1 MTIRIGQ
8 RQVYASGRGS
18 NDAVRNS
25 LGVHWKVIEGIGSL
39 LGWRKGVRQKK
50 TETRQKIVE
59 VAETLTESW
68 EGHDVYR
75 IDGGDRLIRHGGP
88 TLSLGKVSYRA
99 PYTYYPHIATD
110 ASEEQIARTRTVTF
124 GKTLLGTHSP
134 VTLAS
139 DQPNKTTPF

>member
-1 MTIRIGQ
+1 MGARWEFA
-8 RQVYASGRGS
+8 RRFA
-18 NDAVRNS
+18 
-25 LGVHWKVIEGIGSL
+25 EGIGKL
-39 LGWRKGVRQKK
+39 ARNTPGDHRMKTVRLIARDSGGCRNAGGGGQ
-50 TETRQKIVE
+50 
-59 VAETLTESW
+59 
-68 EGHDVYR
+68 VYR
-75 IDGGDRLIRHGGP
+75 IDGGDRLIRHGRP